1 MEHDQEG
8 MLAKHSPSVSSMES
22 NFGKNAS
29 SLRATTSLCYPDSC
43 ALSSGC
49 GVVVPSEVVVLNS
62 IVLPHKQIT
71 QKLKNEIIL

>member
-1 MEHDQEG
+1 MRIYLTPSYN
-8 MLAKHSPSVSSMES
+8 LAHHFVPV
-22 NFGKNAS
+22 
-29 SLRATTSLCYPDSC
+29 LP
-43 ALSSGC
+43 SGC